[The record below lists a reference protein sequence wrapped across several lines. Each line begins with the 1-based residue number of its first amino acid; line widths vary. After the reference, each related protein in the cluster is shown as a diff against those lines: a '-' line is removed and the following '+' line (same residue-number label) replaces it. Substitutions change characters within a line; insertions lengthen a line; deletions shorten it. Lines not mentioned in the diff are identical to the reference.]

1 MNVNM
6 VFLPEQNRPDG
17 SIRSDQIKNL
27 FWADFF
33 RYRYF
38 GGGKHMEQKTD
49 VRDPD
54 EKVVEIEI
62 QVSHTS

>member
-17 SIRSDQIKNL
+17 SIRPDQIKNL

-38 GGGKHMEQKTD
+38 GGGQLMDQKTD

-54 EKVVEIEI
+54 EKTE
-62 QVSHTS
+62 